1 MAARFVEIPRWL
13 YENDLP
19 DAQLQAIY
27 VEEAEKKL
35 RELAARRRALVKQ
48 LAAAQAV
55 EAEARAF
62 LADAR
67 AALARYAAAAANRE
81 PQHPPGSP
89 PEHVFGRGGP
99 PPLVRGRVVFVE
111 TTSASPAT
119 RATVQEVGPPETATP
134 RRALP
139 WPR

>member
-1 MAARFVEIPRWL
+1 MGARFGSGRFVEIPRWL

-35 RELAARRRALVKQ
+35 RELAARRRALVQQ
-48 LAAAQAV
+48 LAVAQEV
-55 EAEARAF
+55 EAEARQF

-67 AALARYAAAAANRE
+67 AALARYEAQAPAPLAADRPASH
-81 PQHPPGSP
+81 Q
-89 PEHVFGRGGP
+89 
-99 PPLVRGRVVFVE
+99 PPLLRGRVVVVE

-119 RATVQEVGPPETATP
+119 RATVREVVPARRLPPPRLGPTQP
-134 RRALP
+134 R
-139 WPR
+139 PR